1 MSVGILQIIVRENT
15 NVPYKV
21 EWFKHYR
28 IKIFLLNKIT
38 MIFLSKKETNT
49 QSIIQIVLRVHLL
62 LF

>member
-28 IKIFLLNKIT
+28 IFLLNKIT